1 MCPTRAVVCP
11 PHEFNCLQLPQMYV
25 SICSAYSFVSP
36 THIKWNHS
44 WQWSHCTQLIWS
56 PEGSRHCG
64 AEHSPSSSSS
74 NTCSLHPRDSFELPL
89 FFLRECGRE
98 DGRGWGVV
106 LLVDTERGGGVTDFE
121 SFFGGLF
128 LFLGGSFES
137 SAAVGE
143 GEGRLRLFRFSSSS
157 RDSVYGKKIKK
168 IKCYQA
174 KLIVV

>member
-1 MCPTRAVVCP
+1 M
-11 PHEFNCLQLPQMYV
+11 
-25 SICSAYSFVSP
+25 
-36 THIKWNHS
+36 
-44 WQWSHCTQLIWS
+44 
-56 PEGSRHCG
+56 
-64 AEHSPSSSSS
+64 
-74 NTCSLHPRDSFELPL
+74 HPRDSFELPL

-157 RDSVYGKKIKK
+157 RDSVYGKK
-168 IKCYQA
+168 
-174 KLIVV
+174 